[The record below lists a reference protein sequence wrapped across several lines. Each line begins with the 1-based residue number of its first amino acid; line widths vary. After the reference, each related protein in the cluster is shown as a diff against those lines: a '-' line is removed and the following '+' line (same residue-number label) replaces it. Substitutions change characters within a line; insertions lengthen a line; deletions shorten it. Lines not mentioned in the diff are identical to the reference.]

1 VPFPATQHT
10 YTRQDVEKKVIQK
23 LRDQG
28 RGQITRTQLDE
39 AVDHVMR
46 SLEAEA
52 SARGER
58 HIGASDDEP
67 IMSSRGRMAPSKTS
81 KKGTQTPRK
90 APPEVTPNPDT
101 KPPP

>member
-1 VPFPATQHT
+1 MQT
-10 YTRQDVEKKVIQK
+10 

-28 RGQITRTQLDE
+28 RKEIARAQFDKL
-39 AVDHVMR
+39 VDHAMR

-67 IMSSRGRMAPSKTS
+67 IMSSRGRIAPSKAL
-81 KKGTQTPRK
+81 KKGTQTSRK

-101 KPPP
+101 KPPL